1 MIFSHQV
8 AYINVYSK
16 LTPLF
21 EELAAKYV
29 AYYYQMIIYCFAIYL
44 MTAYT
49 PPGALCMNLSELNDG
64 WHMTLAL
71 ANIATV
77 TFMIDMW
84 GGTHAIG
91 VLTLN
96 MLHCFK
102 K

>member
-1 MIFSHQV
+1 
-8 AYINVYSK
+8 
-16 LTPLF
+16 
-21 EELAAKYV
+21 
-29 AYYYQMIIYCFAIYL
+29 
-44 MTAYT
+44 
-49 PPGALCMNLSELNDG
+49 
-64 WHMTLAL
+64 MTLAL

-102 K
+102 KIYYHQTSNMVGLFEQRLSNAEA